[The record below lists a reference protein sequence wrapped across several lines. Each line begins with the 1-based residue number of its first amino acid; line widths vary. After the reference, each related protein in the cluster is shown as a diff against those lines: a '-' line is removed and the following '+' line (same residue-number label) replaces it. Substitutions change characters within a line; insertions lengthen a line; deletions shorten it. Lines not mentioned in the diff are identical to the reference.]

1 MKLNRSQ
8 LKSILKE
15 CVKELINE
23 GAFNAVIKE
32 SFRGPV
38 GNQQQ
43 NNQNSSE
50 GIWNANGVRRP
61 AANDLQTLQSF
72 GNAPQQM
79 MHQQQ
84 SQQSAPQYDPNVGQM
99 HPNARLQELART
111 VAQNSSGGNQKHAKM
126 MESIFADTA
135 MTTLQKQLG
144 AGDGGGH
151 GVYVGE
157 TYTAEAEHADVME
170 LQALGAASGHWANL
184 AFGKYN
190 K

>member
-1 MKLNRSQ
+1 MKLNRLQ

-32 SFRGPV
+32 SFKGPV
-38 GNQQQ
+38 GNQQ
-43 NNQNSSE
+43 NNSVTNE
-50 GIWNANGVRRP
+50 GIWNSNGVRRP
-61 AANDLQTLQSF
+61 AANDLQSF
-72 GNAPQQM
+72 NNNAPSQYPQQQQ
-79 MHQQQ
+79 QQQ
-84 SQQSAPQYDPNVGQM
+84 SQTPQYDHNVGQM

-111 VAQNSSGGNQKHAKM
+111 VAQNSSGGNPKHAKM

-144 AGDGGGH
+144 AGDGGGQ

-157 TYTAEAEHADVME
+157 EYTPEAEHADVME

>member
-1 MKLNRSQ
+1 M
-8 LKSILKE
+8 
-15 CVKELINE
+15 
-23 GAFNAVIKE
+23 
-32 SFRGPV
+32 
-38 GNQQQ
+38 
-43 NNQNSSE
+43 
-50 GIWNANGVRRP
+50 RRP
-61 AANDLQTLQSF
+61 AANDLQSF
-72 GNAPQQM
+72 GNSPSQYQQQQYQQPPPQQ
-79 MHQQQ
+79 QPF
-84 SQQSAPQYDPNVGQM
+84 APQYDHSVGQA

-111 VAQNSSGGNQKHAKM
+111 VAQNSSGGNPKHAKM

-144 AGDGGGH
+144 AGDSGGQ